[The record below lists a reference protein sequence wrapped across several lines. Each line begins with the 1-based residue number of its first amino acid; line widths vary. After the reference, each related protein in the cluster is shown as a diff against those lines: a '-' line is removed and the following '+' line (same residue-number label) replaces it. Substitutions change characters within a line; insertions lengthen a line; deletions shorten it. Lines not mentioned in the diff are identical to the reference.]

1 MTMEKTS
8 TKRKKQQRQALLRV
22 LILLGI
28 LVCLNMLASRFHYG
42 FDLTQEKRFTLSP
55 STKTLLGNMK
65 DVAVVDIYLTGKV
78 PAGFQ
83 HLKDATAEC
92 LQSFRSYAGSRII
105 FKFIDPVE
113 GKTGKEKQEA
123 YKQLM
128 DKNIFPINLQA
139 QGDDNYSEK
148 IIVPYAL
155 VQFNGR
161 EIPVKLIENVPGMS
175 PLELLNYSETT
186 LEYKFATAI
195 HNASIP
201 DRPSVAYVTG
211 NGEPLGINTL
221 DALTTI
227 SHFYHLDTIN
237 IKHGIYIS
245 RAYDAIIIDKP
256 ITAFDDTEKFRIDQ
270 YVMRGGHVL
279 WMLDMVNASL
289 DSFRN
294 SEQFIALD
302 QGLNLDDILFKY
314 GVRVNAD
321 LVEDMVCNQ
330 LPAPVDA
337 SGQTTGGLNNWIYFP
352 VITPTSKHPIVNNM
366 NSVMCQFANS
376 IDTASGGDIKKTV
389 LLASS
394 KYSRVTP
401 APARVSLTMMKYVP
415 PTEMFNKPYK
425 PVAVLLEGKF
435 RSVFQNRLSP
445 SFLKVL
451 SDTVINHPFVPVCK
465 EDNSMI
471 IVSDG
476 DMMLND
482 YTASAGPTPLGY
494 WHYTKDMFANKI
506 FLLNCL
512 EYLTDHSGL
521 LEARS
526 KELRLRLLDA
536 GRVKKEKMQ
545 WQIINMGIPIA
556 LVLIFA
562 SCYIFFRKRRYE
574 SKG

>member
-1 MTMEKTS
+1 MTMNTS
-8 TKRKKQQRQALLRV
+8 KKRKKQQRQAAIRV
-22 LILLGI
+22 VILLAI
-28 LVCLNMLASRFHYG
+28 LVCVNMLASRFHLG
-42 FDLTQEKRFTLSP
+42 FDMTQEKRFTLSG
-55 STKTLLGNMK
+55 STKKLLEDMK
-65 DVAVVDIYLTGKV
+65 DVAAVDIYLTGKL
-78 PAGFQ
+78 PSGFQ
-83 HLKDATAEC
+83 HLKDATSEC
-92 LQSFRSYAGSRII
+92 LQSFRGYAGGHIL
-105 FKFIDPVE
+105 FKFVDPVE
-113 GKTGKEKQEA
+113 GKSGKEKQEI

-128 DKNIFPINLQA
+128 DKGIYPIDLKA

-148 IIVPYAL
+148 IVIPYAM
-155 VQFNGR
+155 VQYSGR

-175 PLELLNYSETT
+175 ALELLNYSETT

-195 HNASIP
+195 HNAAVA
-201 DRPSVAYVTG
+201 DRPRLAYITG

-227 SHFYHLDTIN
+227 SHFYHLDTVDIN
-237 IKHGIYIS
+237 PQIYIS
-245 RAYDAIIIDKP
+245 NAYDAIIIDKP
-256 ITAFDDTEKFRIDQ
+256 ETVFDDKAKFKIDQ

-279 WMLDMVNASL
+279 WMLDMLNTSL

-294 SEQFIALD
+294 SEQFIAMD
-302 QGLNLDDILFKY
+302 KGLNLDDILFKY
-314 GVRVNAD
+314 GVRINSD

-330 LPAPVDA
+330 LPSPVDA
-337 SGQTTGGLNNWIYFP
+337 SGQTSGGLSNWIYFP

-376 IDTASGGDIKKTV
+376 IDTVSGGNIKKTI

-401 APARVSLTMMKYVP
+401 SPARVSLTMMKYAP
-415 PTEMFNKPYK
+415 PAEMFNKPYK

-435 RSVFQNRLSP
+435 KSVFQNRLTP
-445 SFLKVL
+445 GTMQML
-451 SDTVINHPFVPVCK
+451 SDSAINHPFVAKCN

-471 IVSDG
+471 VISDG
-476 DMMLND
+476 DVMLND
-482 YTASAGPTPLGY
+482 YTASAGPMPLGY
-494 WHYTKDMFANKI
+494 WHYTKDMFSNKI

-526 KELRLRLLDA
+526 KQTRLRLLDA
-536 GRVKKEKMQ
+536 GRVKKEKTE

-574 SKG
+574 TKG